1 MKIVLTN
8 LPWKKGI
15 KWGARAGS
23 RWPHIKDDTERNYL
37 PFPFYLAYAAA
48 LLKRHGFN
56 IEIID
61 AIAEEIS
68 YKRFIQKVKSIK
80 PQLIVAETSTV
91 SLKHDL
97 NFLKNFN
104 GLASIALCGPDINI
118 AAPEFLAKFDFID
131 YVLFGEYEAT
141 LLDLVNGL
149 SETRNLQ
156 HIYGLVHRNNG
167 DIIKNEPRTL
177 ITDLDWLPWPLR
189 EALPIKKYNDA
200 PGDIPSPCGSMWAS
214 RGCPF
219 KCSFCLWPQVMY
231 SGNSYRPRKVVN
243 VVDEMEYLVKKM
255 GFKSIYFDDDTWNI
269 GRGRILSFC
278 DELLNRDFRI
288 PWAIMARAELMD
300 EKLLERLR
308 HAGLF
313 AVKYGVESASQ
324 QLLNNISK
332 GTDLKRVED
341 IIKYTKYL
349 GIRTHLTFTFGL
361 PAENKHTI
369 RETINYAIK
378 MDPTSVQFSLATP
391 FPGTRFYEQ
400 MEKGG
405 YILTKNWEKYD
416 GNHRSVIKTDA
427 LSAKQLQK
435 AKKTAYLEWAKYC
448 YQRKKKLFI
457 QHEALREK
465 LFRSLELY
473 GTMKTSLKVLVY
485 ILRQLVFLPYRLR
498 QFLTKKLWIE
508 EENISNGSLKL
519 GFGEG
524 KVRLFYKNQ
533 ELSKDVGL
541 TASLHCNHRWF
552 DSSQGYWK
560 LEKQSESEMKI
571 KLRWEEIPVRQEWLI
586 RINNDATLFWTSYM
600 QIEDDVE
607 ILEYKA
613 GIMIQ
618 DAYNMWSD
626 DLGEGKFPK
635 IIDWEEIEL
644 YDSNSRLL
652 KAKKVNARHKKS
664 LPELE
669 LKLASTSTDTTYPQ
683 IQNTIRKIKA
693 RLLQMRRFKIERFA
707 PGTYHFFDLEIR
719 VNAEQFKPQPI
730 SDYKQRTPFKFIK
743 EQMHLKGAL
752 NVVGKIFSYLH
763 LKKIRDHYLN
773 IIGILDGGFAYK
785 GPSFVQIDLTNDCNN
800 DCIGC
805 WCNSPLLKE
814 KRIKENVKKQ
824 TLPLEVVKH
833 TIDNLHKIGTKEIY
847 FAGGGEPFMHPH
859 IMEIIE
865 YTKSKGLRCYIN
877 TNFTLLT
884 EDMIR
889 RIVELEVDN
898 LVVSIWSGSAKTYL
912 ATHPNKSEEM
922 FYQLK
927 GMLKFLNFLKNGTP
941 RVNIYNVISNLN
953 YNELEK
959 MLEFAVE
966 TNSDSVEFTVID
978 TIPDATDAL
987 LLTKQQRE
995 VVLLACQNI
1004 KRRLEGDLEG
1014 KIKILQFEQFIRRI
1028 ENEDASEANYDKD
1041 ILNDMPCYI
1050 GWLFSRILADGSVN
1064 FCLKAHRI
1072 PVGNIYAHDF
1082 LSIWNGKKQQ
1092 EFRKRALCASKD
1104 DVFFS
1109 FIGNNP
1115 SSKVGCFRSCDDL
1128 ARNINLYKK
1137 IQSLTSIELYF
1148 LKIILLFKKIGR
1160 YRKDRM
1166 LGQAIKGQIDKNKIC
1181 LDFKPQRDNLR
1192 LVPHKEGIRIYWRDV
1207 EVTQSVGLNTSIC
1220 IFGLWYDSSKARWEF
1235 KKKAEDEFEVSNV
1248 WQNIPITQKW
1258 HIKLQDNNVIQWQV
1272 YLFIDSKIEIEESK
1286 TSIMIPTT
1294 YKYWAIGD
1302 EKGKFSTSMNWQ
1314 EAKINNLDARAIE
1327 VEGINYKGYQFPG
1340 MCFDFC
1346 QENGS
1351 IRPQLQNSDKIIN
1364 ARIISASR
1372 IESDGG
1378 KIFLPGEYKI
1388 FNGKILVRANNV

>member
-15 KWGARAGS
+15 KWGVRAGS
-23 RWPHIKDDTERNYL
+23 RWPHIKDSTEKNYL

-48 LLKRHGFN
+48 LLKRHGFDVY
-56 IEIID
+56 IID

-68 YKRFIQKVKSIK
+68 YKKFIQRVKALK
-80 PQLIVAETSTV
+80 PQLVVAETSTV

-97 NFLKNFN
+97 NFLENFK
-104 GLASIALCGPDINI
+104 GLTSIALCGPDVNI
-118 AAPEFLAKFDFID
+118 VLPEFLAKFDFID

-141 LLDLVNGL
+141 LLDLVKSL
-149 SETRNLQ
+149 KETQNLQ
-156 HIYGLVHRNNG
+156 HIDGIIYRNNG
-167 DIIKNEPRTL
+167 NIIKNGPRTL
-177 ITDLDWLPWPLR
+177 ISDLDWLPWPLR
-189 EALPIKKYNDA
+189 EALPVKKYNDA

-231 SGNSYRPRKVVN
+231 SGNSYRPRKIVH
-243 VVDEMEYLVKKM
+243 VVDEMEYLVKNM

-269 GRGRILSFC
+269 GRNRILAFC
-278 DELLNRDFRI
+278 EELLNRDFRV

-308 HAGLF
+308 QAGLF

-416 GNHRSVIKTDA
+416 GNHHSVIKTDS
-427 LSAKQLQK
+427 LSAGQLQK
-435 AKKTAYLEWAKYC
+435 AKKMAYLEWDKYY
-448 YQRKKKLFI
+448 YQKKKKLSM
-457 QHEALREK
+457 QRETLQTK
-465 LFRSLELY
+465 FFRSLKLY
-473 GTMKTSLKVLVY
+473 GLMCTSLKVIAYL
-485 ILRQLVFLPYRLR
+485 LKQLVFLPYRIR
-498 QFLTKKLWIE
+498 EFFTQKMWIE
-508 EENISNGSLKL
+508 EESISNGSLKL

-533 ELSKDVGL
+533 ELTKDVGL
-541 TASLHCNHRWF
+541 TTSLHCGQRWF

-560 LEKQSESEMKI
+560 LEKQSKNEIKI

-600 QIEDDVE
+600 QIEENLE

-613 GIMIQ
+613 GIMVQ
-618 DAYNMWSD
+618 DTYNMWSD
-626 DLGEGKFPK
+626 NLGEGRFSK
-635 IIDWEEIEL
+635 IIDWEEVEL
-644 YDSNSRLL
+644 YNPNSHLL
-652 KAKKVNARHKKS
+652 KVKKVNTRSKRT

-669 LKLASTSTDTTYPQ
+669 LKLVSTSSDTTYPQ
-683 IQNTIRKIKA
+683 IQNTTQKIKA
-693 RLLQMRRFKIERFA
+693 RLLQMRRFKIERFTK
-707 PGTYHFFDLEIR
+707 GIYHLFDLEIS
-719 VNAEQFKPQPI
+719 VNLERLKPQTI
-730 SDYKQRTPFKFIK
+730 SDYKQRVPFRFIK
-743 EQMHLKGAL
+743 EKIQAKGVL
-752 NVVGKIFSYLH
+752 NVIAKVFSHLH
-763 LKKIRDHYLN
+763 LKKIRDYYLD
-773 IIGILDGGFAYK
+773 IIGILDGSFAYK

-814 KRIKENVKKQ
+814 KRINQNVKRQ
-824 TLPLEVVKH
+824 TLPFEVVKH
-833 TIDNLHKIGTKEIY
+833 TVDNLHKIGTKEIY
-847 FAGGGEPFMHPH
+847 FAGGGEPFMHPQ

-889 RIVELEVDN
+889 RIVELQVDN
-898 LVVSIWSGSAKTYL
+898 LVVSIWAGSAKTYL

-927 GMLKFLNFLKNGTP
+927 GMLKFLNFLKKEIL

-953 YNELEK
+953 YHELES
-959 MLEFAVE
+959 MVDFAVE

-978 TIPDATDAL
+978 TIPDATDKL
-987 LLTKQQRE
+987 LLTDPQRE
-995 VVLLACQNI
+995 TVLLACQKI
-1004 KRRLEGDLEG
+1004 KRRLEGDLKS
-1014 KIKILQFEQFIRRI
+1014 KIKILQFEQFIRRV
-1028 ENEDASEANYDKD
+1028 ENKDAKEANYDKN

-1050 GWLFSRILADGSVN
+1050 GWLFSRILADGNVN

-1072 PVGNIYAHDF
+1072 PVGNVYAHDF
-1082 LSIWNGKKQQ
+1082 SYIWNGKKQQ
-1092 EFRKRALCASKD
+1092 EFRKRALCASKE

-1109 FIGNNP
+1109 FIGNDPN
-1115 SSKVGCFRSCDDL
+1115 SKVGCFRSCDDL
-1128 ARNINLYKK
+1128 ARNVNLHKK
-1137 IQSLTSIELYF
+1137 IQSLTSIELHF
-1148 LKIILLFKKIGR
+1148 LKIILLFRKIAR
-1160 YRKDRM
+1160 YRKNKI
-1166 LGQAIKGQIDKNKIC
+1166 LGQIIKGKMDRNKMY
-1181 LDFKPQRDNLR
+1181 LDFKSQGENLR
-1192 LVPHKEGIRIYWRDV
+1192 LVPHPEGIRIYWRDV
-1207 EVTQSVGLNTSIC
+1207 ELTQSVGLNTSVC

-1235 KKKAEDEFEVSNV
+1235 KKQADDEFEVYNI
-1248 WQNIPITQKW
+1248 WQSVPITQKW
-1258 HIKLQDNNVIQWQV
+1258 QIKLKGDNVIQWQV
-1272 YLFIDSKIEIEESK
+1272 SLFIDSKIEIEESK
-1286 TSIMIPTT
+1286 ISIMIPTS
-1294 YKYWAIGD
+1294 YKHWLIGD
-1302 EKGKFSTSMNWQ
+1302 EKGKFSTSMDWQ
-1314 EAKINNLDARAIE
+1314 QAKIKNLNAKTIMVKGVNHKGHRLP
-1327 VEGINYKGYQFPG
+1327 GI
-1340 MCFDFC
+1340 CFDFC
-1346 QENGS
+1346 QENGN

-1364 ARIISASR
+1364 ARIVSASR
-1372 IESDGG
+1372 IESNGG
-1378 KIFLPGEYKI
+1378 KVFLPGEYKI
-1388 FNGKILVRANNV
+1388 FNGKILVSSNDV